1 MRERSGSSCV
11 FTLISL
17 LAATGFVFLGA
28 SSALA
33 GSAPSI
39 DADTIGCF
47 DINYDNGVTAIW
59 YLRDDNTTGAVSQW
73 TEYGAPGTTF
83 TPVIGRWRD
92 DTVVS
97 GLGLW
102 EQVSPILGNF
112 HLKDVPTVDGVEDS
126 FTSLPINATLTQT
139 TGVIPIAGS
148 FAAADAPGVG
158 YYYPDDGIFV
168 IDSHPGSPTAYA
180 PFLFGPVSAGDIY
193 PVSGDWN
200 GDGTDTVG
208 VFDMTTGIWYLNDE
222 LQDGNTDDSYVDG
235 FQFGP
240 PNSGWIPV
248 VGNWDLVGGDSVGF
262 YDPVTATFRLR
273 NSNDAGTS
281 DLKPL
286 LGEPGGSC
294 QPVVGNWD
302 IAAP

>member
-17 LAATGFVFLGA
+17 LAATGFAFFGA
-28 SSALA
+28 TSALA
-33 GSAPSI
+33 GPAPGI
-39 DADTIGCF
+39 NADTIGCF
-47 DINYDNGVTAIW
+47 DNNYGGGATAIW
-59 YLRDDNTTGAVSQW
+59 YLRDANTTGAVSQW
-73 TEYGAPGTTF
+73 TEFGAPGTTF
-83 TPVIGRWRD
+83 TPVVGRWLD
-92 DTVVS
+92 DTRVS

-102 EQVSPILGNF
+102 EEVSPTLGRF
-112 HLKDVPTVDGVEDS
+112 HVKDIPTASGGEDDFADLVINPT
-126 FTSLPINATLTQT
+126 FTGSTS
-139 TGVIPIAGS
+139 VIPIAGA
-148 FAAADAPGVG
+148 FGGTDAPGVG

-168 IDSHPGSPTAYA
+168 IDSSPGSPTAHA
-180 PFLFGPVSAGDIY
+180 PFLFGPADAGNIY
-193 PVSGDWN
+193 PVVGDWN

-208 VFDMTTGIWYLNDE
+208 VFDMTTGIWYLTDL
-222 LQDGNTDDSYVDG
+222 LQGGFIDG

-262 YDPVTATFRLR
+262 YDPVAGMFRLR

-281 DLKPL
+281 DLMPL
-286 LGEPGGSC
+286 LGAPGGSC
-294 QPVVGNWD
+294 QPVVGNWN